1 MKFEGPTITVSG
13 GELMV
18 LLFTRDRSGMHDEL
32 FGFVSQS
39 TSGGD
44 RDDVDWPGDDVDAS
58 KVSQ

>member
-1 MKFEGPTITVSG
+1 
-13 GELMV
+13 MV